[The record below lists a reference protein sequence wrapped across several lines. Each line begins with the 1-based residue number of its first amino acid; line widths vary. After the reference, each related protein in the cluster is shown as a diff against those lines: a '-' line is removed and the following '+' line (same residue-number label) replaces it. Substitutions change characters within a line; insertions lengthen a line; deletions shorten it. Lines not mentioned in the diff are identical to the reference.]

1 MKENIKVNRSELN
14 IYIKSKF
21 KAFAETFAVL
31 GDILGNSQSEEKIT
45 EAEMEVERIKK
56 ESNLDNIIKL
66 EKRMELVKE
75 GPKQE
80 KKNEK
85 KSGKNYS
92 IEKVNEKS
100 NTNIKNNNKEKIR
113 DEELEK

>member
-1 MKENIKVNRSELN
+1 MK
-14 IYIKSKF
+14 
-21 KAFAETFAVL
+21 
-31 GDILGNSQSEEKIT
+31 
-45 EAEMEVERIKK
+45 
-56 ESNLDNIIKL
+56 
-66 EKRMELVKE
+66 
-75 GPKQE
+75 
-80 KKNEK
+80 K